1 MRPMLVLVP
10 VTVPTRP
17 APRHVPALPRRRCD
31 SAEFSLG
38 GDAYVVVPGL
48 HAAAPPGVGQRVAE
62 WSRRVRR
69 RLGEAGFRAFAAV
82 TLASCGWLCERGG
95 S

>member
-1 MRPMLVLVP
+1 MRPLLVP
-10 VTVPTRP
+10 VATRP
-17 APRHVPALPRRRCD
+17 ALVYLPVPARRKRRD

-48 HAAAPPGVGQRVAE
+48 HAAPRGLGARIAE

-69 RLGEAGFRAFAAV
+69 LLGDASFRALAAV
-82 TLASCGWLCERGG
+82 ALTGFAWLCEQGG
-95 S
+95 A

>member
-1 MRPMLVLVP
+1 MRPLLVP
-10 VTVPTRP
+10 AATRP
-17 APRHVPALPRRRCD
+17 VLLYLPVPARRRRRD

-48 HAAAPPGVGQRVAE
+48 HEPRRSLGVRIAE

-69 RLGEAGFRAFAAV
+69 LLGEASFRALAAV
-82 TLASCGWLCERGG
+82 ALAGFAWLCEQGG
-95 S
+95 A

>member
-1 MRPMLVLVP
+1 MRTVLAP
-10 VTVPTRP
+10 IPIRAP
-17 APRHVPALPRRRCD
+17 APRYVPARRRRRCD

-48 HAAAPPGVGQRVAE
+48 DRQPPGLALRLAE

-69 RLGEAGFRAFAAV
+69 LLGEAGFRVVA
-82 TLASCGWLCERGG
+82 TLALAGWSWVCERGG
-95 S
+95 A